1 MKNRPCGEFWPIGVD
16 LNRGLAKSSSL
27 LVSERN
33 EKSLSFFI
41 FIAKDNYDETAQ

>member
-1 MKNRPCGEFWPIGVD
+1 MKNRPCGEFGPFGVD
-16 LNRGLAKSSSL
+16 LNRGLAQSSSL

-41 FIAKDNYDETAQ
+41 FYCKRYY

>member
-1 MKNRPCGEFWPIGVD
+1 MKNTPCGEFWPIGVD
-16 LNRGLAKSSSL
+16 LNRGLAQSSSL

-41 FIAKDNYDETAQ
+41 FYCKRYDETAQ